1 MKNANRLQKALRT
14 ESGASFGA
22 WQMLP
27 GGNLSRVIA
36 RAGFDWVCV
45 DCEHGNVAGIVPS
58 PQPQAISNI
67 RILDHQMHESVAA
80 IASCGASPLVRIPAN
95 EGWMVKRALDSG
107 AHGIVVPLLYTADD
121 ARTLVQSAK
130 FPPVGRRGY
139 GSPFTMGSFAIE
151 GDLSGLDYL
160 QNANESLL
168 TIVQIETKEAFQNL
182 DEIAKVEGIDVLF
195 IGPWDLGNN
204 LGYPVTGDFAPEL
217 KTAIAKILEVA
228 KANGKK
234 AGIYTTG
241 GEMARMYA
249 EQGFHMVLLPHPLE
263 VSGAP
268 ANKTSFRYLS

>member
-1 MKNANRLQKALRT
+1 
-14 ESGASFGA
+14 
-22 WQMLP
+22 
-27 GGNLSRVIA
+27 
-36 RAGFDWVCV
+36 
-45 DCEHGNVAGIVPS
+45 
-58 PQPQAISNI
+58 
-67 RILDHQMHESVAA
+67 MHESVAA
-80 IASCGASPLVRIPAN
+80 IASCGVSPLVRIPAN
-95 EGWMVKRALDSG
+95 ESWMVKRALDSG

-139 GSPFTMGSFAIE
+139 GSPFSMGSFATE
-151 GDLSGLDYL
+151 GDLSGLEYL

-195 IGPWDLGNN
+195 IGPWDLGNS

-217 KTAIAKILEVA
+217 KTAIAKILDVA

-249 EQGFHMVLLPHPLE
+249 DQGFHMVLLPQPLE
-263 VSGAP
+263 VPELSLMKYP
-268 ANKTSFRYLS
+268 SDIRRSRYGS

>member
-1 MKNANRLQKALRT
+1 MKNANRLQRALRT
-14 ESGASFGA
+14 DSGASFGA

-45 DCEHGNVAGIVPS
+45 DCEHGNVAGIVP
-58 PQPQAISNI
+58 PLQPQAISNI
-67 RILDHQMHESVAA
+67 RTLDHQMHESVAA

-121 ARTLVQSAK
+121 ARALVQSAK

-151 GDLSGLDYL
+151 GDLSGLEYL

-241 GEMARMYA
+241 GEMARIYA

-268 ANKTSFRYLS
+268 ANKTSFRYPS